1 MNKVA
6 QKASVKW
13 RQQIDL
19 PWFLFDYMH
28 CRPTLFRK
36 MSLVTPDNIKIFRG
50 GVRNRVIVCRPTDGG
65 AGSMNDSR
73 HRKLNVFIRCHSLV
87 RSGVVAG
94 GGDVIGRCPDA
105 RRINSRLTQT
115 SFQI

>member
-1 MNKVA
+1 
-6 QKASVKW
+6 
-13 RQQIDL
+13 
-19 PWFLFDYMH
+19 
-28 CRPTLFRK
+28 
-36 MSLVTPDNIKIFRG
+36 
-50 GVRNRVIVCRPTDGG
+50 
-65 AGSMNDSR
+65 MNDSR